1 MRTRMDR
8 IRHTLLFEAVLMVL
22 LILILPP
29 LLGVSVQKIGGL
41 SVIMSMLAMGSNF
54 AYNVMFDKI
63 LLALGKPL
71 LPRPFITRAVHAVC
85 FELLFAALTIPVI
98 MWWLNFT
105 FIEAIIYDAGFL
117 VGIPV
122 YAFLFNLTYDT
133 VFPLPQHPVPAEQN
147 S

>member
-8 IRHTLLFEAVLMVL
+8 IRHTILFEAVLMVL

-29 LLGVSVQKIGGL
+29 LLGVSMQKVGVL
-41 SVIMSMLAMGSNF
+41 SVIMSILAMASNYI
-54 AYNVMFDKI
+54 YNVIFDKA

-71 LPRPFITRAVHAVC
+71 LPRPFITRAIHAVC
-85 FELLFAALTIPVI
+85 FEVAFAIMTIPVI

-105 FIEAIIYDAGFL
+105 LIEALIYDAGFL
-117 VGIPV
+117 VGIPI

-133 VFPLPQHPVPAEQN
+133 VFPLPQKSTLASQH
-147 S
+147 